1 MLSIRAAESGVGSG
15 AARGHTQ
22 ASVEGERSWNPGP
35 RGGHLSSH
43 AEYAGQTEQT
53 ILRAAKLSQL
63 PEAAR
68 VRMVTRLTESFLMF
82 PKASGSSCAMSIL
95 CKSLA
100 SNRMLCVESRVG
112 SVATSLGAGPC
123 TRALLCPRGPLD
135 ILHFGQGERE
145 GGGARPLGEE
155 FAPEELMTLVF
166 DPGPWLAH
174 PGNKGKDAPQ
184 IRLPCL
190 PGAEALLYS
199 AQGKWA
205 QPASEPLRVVHCGRP
220 SSRSPF

>member
-1 MLSIRAAESGVGSG
+1 
-15 AARGHTQ
+15 
-22 ASVEGERSWNPGP
+22 
-35 RGGHLSSH
+35 
-43 AEYAGQTEQT
+43 
-53 ILRAAKLSQL
+53 
-63 PEAAR
+63 
-68 VRMVTRLTESFLMF
+68 MF

-123 TRALLCPRGPLD
+123 TRALLCPRGPPD

-155 FAPEELMTLVF
+155 FAPKELMTLAF

-174 PGNKGKDAPQ
+174 PGNNGKDAPQ
-184 IRLPCL
+184 IRLPCSQEL
-190 PGAEALLYS
+190 RLCSTQPRASGLSPLQNPSESSSAGDPAHVPLSRAHNPDAAFLCTPCRISPNCTRPVTLEGTGHLSQLLKASRGQESCPLHLGPTTWQVGKCQLMNKRNTEPGTDAS
-199 AQGKWA
+199 
-205 QPASEPLRVVHCGRP
+205 PASP
-220 SSRSPF
+220 